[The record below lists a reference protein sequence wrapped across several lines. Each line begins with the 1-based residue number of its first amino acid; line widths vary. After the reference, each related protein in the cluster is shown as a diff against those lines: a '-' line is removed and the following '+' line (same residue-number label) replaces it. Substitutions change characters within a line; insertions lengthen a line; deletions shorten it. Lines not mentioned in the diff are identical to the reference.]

1 MQLDKFTDY
10 ALRVLMMLAVRA
22 PDRVRTSEIAAIYTL
37 SDHHLSKVATQLANA
52 GFVASE
58 RGRNGGLTL
67 AMPAEDILIGA
78 VVRAMSRNTFVAE
91 CFGPDKSCL
100 ILPACGLRGPL
111 EKAQDAF
118 FATLDGYTLAD
129 VTQSKRALAAL
140 LITVSSVFVVTVC
153 YGLDPG
159 FVVASPIF
167 ALPNLM
173 LMHSV
178 GNVMLSD
185 GQGRS
190 TAGSLH
196 LISAAVFV
204 ANEFGFFMAQWGPR
218 IVEWLEQV
226 FG

>member
-1 MQLDKFTDY
+1 MSGHHGTRPLLL
-10 ALRVLMMLAVRA
+10 ALGGVGLWVALLLAITGSDVIDNILPFWPLWFGLSIVA
-22 PDRVRTSEIAAIYTL
+22 SVTADSWTPTHASIPSKLLAFIA
-37 SDHHLSKVATQLANA
+37 
-52 GFVASE
+52 FVAIQALGTAPIALSVYAAGE
-58 RGRNGGLTL
+58 AGYIFAWAWMSGLC
-67 AMPAEDILIGA
+67 ASGIIGYA
-78 VVRAMSRNTFVAE
+78 VIKQTFE
-91 CFGPDKSCL
+91 IEPID
-100 ILPACGLRGPL
+100 
-111 EKAQDAF
+111 
-118 FATLDGYTLAD
+118 
-129 VTQSKRALAAL
+129 ALAAL
-140 LITVSSVFVVTVC
+140 LITVSSVFVITVC

-204 ANEFGFFMAQWGPR
+204 ANELGFFMAQWGPR